1 MKEKIAWIISRVFG
15 VWELLIIYLL
25 LIFKTG
31 LTVEQIKILLPLT
44 LALEVFLPLGILIF
58 MLVTKRLSDWDIT
71 DRKQRPKFFLAVFT
85 VLVLSMAATYWL
97 TGLTVY
103 FWIKLS
109 ILAIFAVI
117 ILITEF
123 YKISIHITMNML
135 VVILTNFLVSFY
147 FLPLVLIIPV
157 TAWSRYVLK
166 KHTPGQMLAAILLN
180 SLIIIPLVILL

>member
-1 MKEKIAWIISRVFG
+1 MKNIFAKIISRVFG

-31 LTVEQIKILLPLT
+31 LTWDQIKILIPLT
-44 LALEVFLPLGILIF
+44 LILEVALPLGILIF
-58 MLVTKRLSDWDIT
+58 MLVTKRISDWDIT
-71 DRKQRPKFFLAVFT
+71 DRKQRPKFFLSVF
-85 VLVLSMAATYWL
+85 VALALSMTATYWL

-103 FWIKLS
+103 LWIKLS
-109 ILAIFAVI
+109 ILAIFAII

-147 FLPLVLIIPV
+147 FLPLVLMIPLV
-157 TAWSRYVLK
+157 AWSRYVLK